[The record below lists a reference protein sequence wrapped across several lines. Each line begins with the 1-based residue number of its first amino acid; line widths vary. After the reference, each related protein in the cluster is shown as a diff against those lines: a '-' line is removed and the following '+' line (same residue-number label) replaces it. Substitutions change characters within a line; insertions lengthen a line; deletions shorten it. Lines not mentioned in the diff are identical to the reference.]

1 MERAIPLDLQQIER
15 RLLAAFER
23 HGGDGRAITL
33 QSLAASVGAHAN
45 AKEFKLAL
53 KDLIDR
59 GLVRRAGE
67 DPIPGSPIA
76 FGLPR
81 R

>member
-59 GLVRRAGE
+59 GLVSAGE